1 MQTLP
6 VKISGLLLHMNIHG
20 PSRNP
25 NSDGISPRVHQSVK
39 GFGLEVQ
46 AEG

>member
-1 MQTLP
+1 MQRLP
-6 VKISGLLLHMNIHG
+6 AKISGLLLRMNTQG

-25 NSDGISPRVHQSVK
+25 NADGISPRVHQSVK